1 MWYNKSVERRERMSQ
16 LDNLMKLG
24 LSEAE
29 ARQVLEDDK
38 KIDRGEKMPFDL
50 SKDAEKA
57 TRQYRQADRAKP
69 FVPDLK
75 PRERKPNEDKRFLI
89 NLLNSALVNSDDEG
103 FGELPQIEITNAER
117 EINFVF
123 SGKKY
128 KIVLSAPRT

>member
-1 MWYNKSVERRERMSQ
+1 MMTDEQMMKTLNLAPEELAELKAFDKAIDSGADPIPLSADQKKVE
-16 LDNLMKLG
+16 
-24 LSEAE
+24 
-29 ARQVLEDDK
+29 K
-38 KIDRGEKMPFDL
+38 KM
-50 SKDAEKA
+50 
-57 TRQYRQADRAKP
+57 RQADRKP
-69 FVPDLK
+69 TAYKFI

-123 SGKKY
+123 GGKKY